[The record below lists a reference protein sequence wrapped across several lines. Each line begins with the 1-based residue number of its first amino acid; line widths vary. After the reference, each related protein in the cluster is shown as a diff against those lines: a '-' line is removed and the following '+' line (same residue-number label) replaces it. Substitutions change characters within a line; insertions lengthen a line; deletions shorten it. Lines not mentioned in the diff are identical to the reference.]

1 MDIRELLQGKI
12 DKLEI
17 DKDFFFN
24 KDWYKN
30 TDIIELKSVHFT
42 GGLKRYLDDSFF
54 LEGEYSG
61 DMILKDSISLE
72 DVIYHFSNN
81 LEEEVTEKV
90 KNVENT
96 LDILSVLWEN
106 IVLEVPI
113 RFSEVKDYSNYQGDG
128 WHLVSE
134 EEYEKEEGNF
144 LFRDLLEEKEKE

>member
-1 MDIRELLQGKI
+1 MDIRELLQGKT
-12 DKLEI
+12 DKLDINE
-17 DKDFFFN
+17 DFFFT
-24 KDWYKN
+24 KDWYQN
-30 TDIIELKSVHFT
+30 TDIIELKNVHFT
-42 GGLKRYLDDSFF
+42 GNLKRYLDDSFF

-72 DVIYHFSNN
+72 DVTYHFSNQ

-90 KNVENT
+90 KNIENT

-113 RFSEVKDYSNYQGDG
+113 RFSEASDYSKYQGNG

-144 LFRDLLEEKEKE
+144 PFRDLLEGKEKE

>member
-1 MDIRELLQGKI
+1 MNIRELLQGKT

-17 DKDFFFN
+17 NEDFFFT
-24 KDWYKN
+24 KDWYQN
-30 TDIIELKSVHFT
+30 TDIIELKNVHFT
-42 GGLKRYLDDSFF
+42 GNLKRYLDDSFF

-72 DVIYHFSNN
+72 DVTYHFSNQ

-90 KNVENT
+90 KNIENT

-113 RFSEVKDYSNYQGDG
+113 RYSVVDDYSDYQGDG

-144 LFRDLLEEKEKE
+144 PFRNLLEGKEKE

>member
-1 MDIRELLQGKI
+1 MNIRELLQGKT

-17 DKDFFFN
+17 NEDFFFT
-24 KDWYKN
+24 KDWYQN
-30 TDIIELKSVHFT
+30 TDIIELKNVHFT
-42 GGLKRYLDDSFF
+42 GNLKRYLDDSFF

-72 DVIYHFSNN
+72 DVTYHFSNQ

-90 KNVENT
+90 KNIENT

-113 RFSEVKDYSNYQGDG
+113 RFSEVSHYSKYQGNG

-144 LFRDLLEEKEKE
+144 PFRDLLEGKEKE

>member
-30 TDIIELKSVHFT
+30 TDIIKLKNVHFT
-42 GGLKRYLDDSFF
+42 GDLKRYLDDSFF
-54 LEGEYSG
+54 LEGEYNG
-61 DMILKDSISLE
+61 DMILKDSVSLE
-72 DVIYHFSNN
+72 EITYHFSNH

-90 KNVENT
+90 KNIENT

-113 RFSEVKDYSNYQGDG
+113 RYSVVDDYSDYQGDG

-144 LFRDLLEEKEKE
+144 PFRNLLEGKEKE

>member
-1 MDIRELLQGKI
+1 MDIRELLQGKT

-17 DKDFFFN
+17 NEDFFFT
-24 KDWYKN
+24 KDWYQN
-30 TDIIELKSVHFT
+30 TDIIELKNVHFT
-42 GGLKRYLDDSFF
+42 GDLKRYLDDSFF

-72 DVIYHFSNN
+72 DVTYHFSNH

-90 KNVENT
+90 KNIENT

-113 RFSEVKDYSNYQGDG
+113 RFSEVSDYSKYQGNG
-128 WHLVSE
+128 WNLVSE

-144 LFRDLLEEKEKE
+144 PFRDLLEGKEKE

>member
-1 MDIRELLQGKI
+1 MDIRELLQGKT

-17 DKDFFFN
+17 NEDFFFT

-30 TDIIELKSVHFT
+30 TDIIELKNVHFT
-42 GGLKRYLDDSFF
+42 GNLKRYLDDSFF

-61 DMILKDSISLE
+61 DMLLKDSISLE
-72 DVIYHFSNN
+72 DVTYHFSNH

-90 KNVENT
+90 KNIENT

-106 IVLEVPI
+106 IVIEVPI
-113 RFSEVKDYSNYQGDG
+113 RFSEVSDYSNYQGDG
-128 WHLVSE
+128 WYLVSE

-144 LFRDLLEEKEKE
+144 PFRDLLEEKEKE

>member
-1 MDIRELLQGKI
+1 MDIRELLQGKT

-17 DKDFFFN
+17 NEDFFFT
-24 KDWYKN
+24 KDWYQN
-30 TDIIELKSVHFT
+30 TDIIELKNVHFT
-42 GGLKRYLDDSFF
+42 GNLKRYLDDSFF
-54 LEGEYSG
+54 LEGKYSG

-72 DVIYHFSNN
+72 DVTYHFSNQ

-90 KNVENT
+90 KNIENT

-113 RFSEVKDYSNYQGDG
+113 RFSEVSDYSKYQGNG
-128 WHLVSE
+128 WYLVSE

-144 LFRDLLEEKEKE
+144 PFRDLLEGKEKE

>member
-1 MDIRELLQGKI
+1 MDIRELLQGKT

-17 DKDFFFN
+17 NEDFFFT
-24 KDWYKN
+24 KDWYQN
-30 TDIIELKSVHFT
+30 TDIIELKNVHFT
-42 GGLKRYLDDSFF
+42 GNLKRYVDDSFF

-72 DVIYHFSNN
+72 DVIYHFSNH

-90 KNVENT
+90 KNIENT

-113 RFSEVKDYSNYQGDG
+113 RFSEVSDYS
-128 WHLVSE
+128 
-134 EEYEKEEGNF
+134 K
-144 LFRDLLEEKEKE
+144 

>member
-1 MDIRELLQGKI
+1 MDIRELLQGKT

-17 DKDFFFN
+17 NEDFFFT

-30 TDIIELKSVHFT
+30 TDIIELKNVHFT
-42 GGLKRYLDDSFF
+42 GNLKRYLDDSFF

-61 DMILKDSISLE
+61 DMLLKDSISLE
-72 DVIYHFSNN
+72 DVTYHFSNH

-90 KNVENT
+90 KNIENT

-113 RFSEVKDYSNYQGDG
+113 RFSEVSDYSNYQGDG
-128 WHLVSE
+128 WYLVSE

-144 LFRDLLEEKEKE
+144 PFRDLLEEKEKE

>member
-1 MDIRELLQGKI
+1 MDIRELLQGKT

-17 DKDFFFN
+17 NEDFFFT
-24 KDWYKN
+24 KDWYQN
-30 TDIIELKSVHFT
+30 TDIIELKNVHFT
-42 GGLKRYLDDSFF
+42 GNLKRYVDDSFF

-72 DVIYHFSNN
+72 DVTYHFSNH

-90 KNVENT
+90 KNIENT

-113 RFSEVKDYSNYQGDG
+113 RYSVVDDYSNYQGDG

-144 LFRDLLEEKEKE
+144 PFRDLLEGKEKE

>member
-1 MDIRELLQGKI
+1 M
-12 DKLEI
+12 
-17 DKDFFFN
+17 
-24 KDWYKN
+24 
-30 TDIIELKSVHFT
+30 
-42 GGLKRYLDDSFF
+42 DDSFF

-72 DVIYHFSNN
+72 DVTYHFSNQ

-90 KNVENT
+90 KNIENT

-113 RFSEVKDYSNYQGDG
+113 RFSEVSDYSKYQGNG

-144 LFRDLLEEKEKE
+144 PFRDLLEGKEKE

>member
-1 MDIRELLQGKI
+1 
-12 DKLEI
+12 
-17 DKDFFFN
+17 
-24 KDWYKN
+24 
-30 TDIIELKSVHFT
+30 
-42 GGLKRYLDDSFF
+42 
-54 LEGEYSG
+54 
-61 DMILKDSISLE
+61 MILKDSISLE

-144 LFRDLLEEKEKE
+144 PFRDLLEEKEKEWRRC

>member
-1 MDIRELLQGKI
+1 MDIRELLQGKT

-17 DKDFFFN
+17 NEYFFFT
-24 KDWYKN
+24 KDWYQN
-30 TDIIELKSVHFT
+30 TDIIELKNVHFT
-42 GGLKRYLDDSFF
+42 GNLKRYLDDSFF

-72 DVIYHFSNN
+72 DVTYHFSNQ

-90 KNVENT
+90 KNIENT

-113 RFSEVKDYSNYQGDG
+113 RFSEVSDYSKYQGNG

-144 LFRDLLEEKEKE
+144 PFRDLLEGKEKE